1 MSYQGQHPQSRAAF
15 WGAEE
20 MGSRL
25 TFLSEVHPAQA
36 ERWKTGLVREMPAPG
51 FLRGGGADIILLLAL
66 K

>member
-1 MSYQGQHPQSRAAF
+1 
-15 WGAEE
+15 

-51 FLRGGGADIILLLAL
+51 FLRGGGPISSFFLL
-66 K
+66 